1 MQGGKGGV
9 VEKRS
14 HDGRII
20 GPIGAAVSAIVGRM
34 KNRALLLAAAT
45 LTTAATFASAESVV
59 RSKDDVA
66 IRYESTG
73 KGEPAIVLVHCWSCD
88 RHLWDAVVPRL
99 AKDHRVVTLDLAGH
113 GASGRD
119 RKEWTIAAFGE
130 DVRAVA
136 DALSLRR
143 MILVGH
149 SMGGPVTLEAAR
161 LMPGRVVGLV
171 PVDTGLNVEQ
181 TNTPEEVAGLMAAFE
196 KDYRATADGFTRKYM
211 FTPASD
217 KAVIDKVAA
226 KNAAA
231 APEVAIPSL
240 RAVLSYDARPTLKEV
255 RVPAHAVN
263 ADLYPTDVDANRRHF
278 ASYEVTIM
286 KGVGHYVMLEDP
298 ARFSDLLAGAI
309 TDLLAKAP
317 AR

>member
-1 MQGGKGGV
+1 M
-9 VEKRS
+9 
-14 HDGRII
+14 
-20 GPIGAAVSAIVGRM
+20 SAIVGRM
-34 KNRALLLAAAT
+34 KNGALLLAAAA
-45 LTTAATFASAESVV
+45 LTTAATFASAEAVV
-59 RSKDDVA
+59 RSKDGAA
-66 IRYESTG
+66 IHYESTG

-99 AKDHRVVTLDLAGH
+99 AKDHRVVTIDLAGH
-113 GASGRD
+113 GASGRE
-119 RKEWTIAAFGE
+119 RKEWTIAAFGG

-196 KDYRATADGFTRKYM
+196 KDYRGTADGFTRKYM
-211 FTPASD
+211 FTPTSD
-217 KAVIDKVAA
+217 KAVIDAVAA

-231 APEVAIPSL
+231 PPEVAIPCL
-240 RAVLSYDARPTLKEV
+240 RAVLGYDARPTLKEV

-263 ADLYPTDVDANRRHF
+263 ADLYPTDVEANRRHF
-278 ASYEVTIM
+278 ASYDVSIM

-298 ARFSDLLAGAI
+298 ARFSALLAGAI
-309 TDLLAKAP
+309 ADLLAKP
-317 AR
+317 PSR